1 MSPRKLRLLAECL
14 DLNFITAEDRK
25 GWATDLRGFAK
36 GIERSMI
43 IEVPDYPAPSTED
56 SAMDKAKESL

>member
-1 MSPRKLRLLAECL
+1 MTPRKLRLLAECL

-36 GIERSMI
+36 DIERSMI
-43 IEVPDYPAPSTED
+43 IEVTDYPT
-56 SAMDKAKESL
+56 DKAPEEALWVLIV